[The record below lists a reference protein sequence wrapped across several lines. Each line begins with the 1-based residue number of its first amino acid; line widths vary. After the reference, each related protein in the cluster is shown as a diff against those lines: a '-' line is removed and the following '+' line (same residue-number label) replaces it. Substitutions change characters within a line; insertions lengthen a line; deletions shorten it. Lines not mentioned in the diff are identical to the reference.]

1 MSTYQQVS
9 ASSLKTEELRVSL
22 PSITLKQSNI
32 FFDGGFSL
40 SFANILSGANDIQSK
55 NYSNFYLTT
64 VDQLD
69 SVVDAPATKIEPKK
83 ITTNLQTGSE
93 FVAYPISTPAFDK
106 FSTELEIGFDVLSSI
121 NIKSQFTVSFID
133 NKYCTV
139 SWDDGISISYIIID
153 NGLCKLKRAPLI
165 SGTEHYLNYILNGS
179 KLILLK
185 TVSNRTLILTN
196 NLGRLSA
203 VNYTQFLSRNLTT
216 NSFTIDNKVDIS
228 LPSMIDQQYIDYM
241 DIGLDISPDN
251 RISNV
256 KHNFLLSRN
265 HTKASLYDLTLLKN
279 HTNEVGETGL
289 YNTLGLSGSDTSI
302 DYRVYTSISKN
313 IDQVSDNSLS
323 LNYVCY
329 NQSFTIQPG
338 LNSFTTGETMFPFSV
353 LNINDTTFINNGAFG
368 STTPQYSDKVY
379 RQSINNIG
387 ERATYLCTWLS
398 YDSNTDTCVW
408 LDRYYYP
415 NYVTKENSLTLPIYN
430 NTFDNFIEQLIKSNL
445 SLSQNLTSNQ
455 YFDKIS
461 DFTFRPNEEYVYD
474 RIDINNLDF
483 ITSKND
489 IDAAKG
495 YYTQINE
502 NNGYT
507 LGFFINQYNSSEF
520 ISINS
525 KFNDIQ
531 GGLFVQY
538 NNESLIADVVL
549 YDSVIGEYKT
559 ISSDVITL
567 PPRSK
572 NSVVCHFDNGLG
584 IIKVYL
590 NEDIIIADTVEP
602 YHYNSIVYGDFV
614 IQDQPIKSDTNYL
627 SDIFLSL
634 SPITLEELTLLV
646 AKYNTIYN
654 TFSISLPCG
663 MRNRTDT
670 VKHINTLNSNSVS
683 RSNAVD
689 IYLNG
694 LEIAEDEKALLKDT
708 IRAELVNTLPLNTT
722 INNIEF
728 L

>member
-9 ASSLKTEELRVSL
+9 ASSLKTEDLRLSL

-40 SFANILSGANDIQSK
+40 SFADILSGANDIQSK

-69 SVVDAPATKIEPKK
+69 NVVNTPVTKITPKR

-93 FVAYPISTPAFDK
+93 FVAYPITTPVFDK

-121 NIKSQFTVSFID
+121 DVKSQFTVSFID
-133 NKYCTV
+133 SKYCTV
-139 SWDDGISISYIIID
+139 SWEDGISISYIIVD

-165 SGTEHYLNYILNGS
+165 TGTEHYLNYILNGS
-179 KLILLK
+179 KLILSK
-185 TVSNRTLILTN
+185 TVSNNTLIFTN
-196 NLGRLSA
+196 NAGKLSA
-203 VNYTQFLSRNLTT
+203 VNYTKFLDRNLTT

-228 LPSMIDQQYIDYM
+228 LPSLIDQQYIDYTA
-241 DIGLDISPDN
+241 IGLDVSSDN
-251 RISNV
+251 RISNI

-265 HTKASLYDLTLLKN
+265 HTKSNLYDITLLKN
-279 HTNEVGETGL
+279 HTNDVGETGL

-329 NQSFTIQPG
+329 NQSFAIQPG
-338 LNSFTTGETMFPFSV
+338 LNNFTTGETMFPFSV

-368 STTPQYSDKVY
+368 STTPKYSDKVY
-379 RQSINNIG
+379 RQSTNNIG

-398 YDSNTDTCVW
+398 YDESANTCVW

-430 NTFDNFIEQLIKSNL
+430 NTFDNFIEQLINSNL

-461 DFTFRPNEEYVYD
+461 DFAFRPNEEYVYD
-474 RIDINNLDF
+474 RVDINNLDF
-483 ITSKND
+483 ITSKNN
-489 IDAAKG
+489 IDAARG

-507 LGFFINQYNSSEF
+507 IGFYINQYNSSEF
-520 ISINS
+520 ISMNS

-538 NNESLIADVVL
+538 NNESLFVDVVL
-549 YDSVIGEYKT
+549 YDSVIGKYIP
-559 ISSDVITL
+559 ISSDAIAI

-572 NSVVCHFDNGLG
+572 NSVVCHFDNSLG
-584 IIKVYL
+584 IVKVFL
-590 NEDIIIADTVEP
+590 NEDIIISATVEP
-602 YHYNSIVYGDFV
+602 YHYNSVIYGDFV

-683 RSNAVD
+683 KSNAVD

-694 LEIAEDEKALLKDT
+694 LEIDNDEKALLRDT

>member
-1 MSTYQQVS
+1 MSLYQQIS

-32 FFDGGFSL
+32 LFDGGFSL
-40 SFANILSGANDIQSK
+40 SFANILSGASDIQSK

-64 VDQLD
+64 VDQFD
-69 SVVDAPATKIEPKK
+69 NVVNASTTNIKPKK
-83 ITTNLQTGSE
+83 ITTTLQTGSQ
-93 FVAYPISTPAFDK
+93 FAAYPIATPIFDR
-106 FSTELEIGFDVLSSI
+106 FSTELEIGFDTLSSI
-121 NIKSQFTVSFID
+121 NVKPQFTVTFIN

-139 SWDDGISISYIIID
+139 GWDDGISTSYIVVN

-179 KLILLK
+179 KLILIK
-185 TVSNRTLILTN
+185 AVSGNALILTN

-203 VNYTQFLSRNLTT
+203 VNYTQFLHRNLTV
-216 NSFTIDNKVDIS
+216 NSFDIDNKVDIS
-228 LPSMIDQQYIDYM
+228 LPSLVDQQYIDYT
-241 DIGLDISPDN
+241 DTGLDISTDN
-251 RISNV
+251 RISNL
-256 KHNFLLSRN
+256 KHNFLLTRN
-265 HTKASLYDLTLLKN
+265 HTESNLYDVTLLKN
-279 HTNEVGETGL
+279 HTNEVGEVGL
-289 YNTLGLSGSDTSI
+289 FNTLGLSGSNSSI
-302 DYRVYTSISKN
+302 DYRVYTSISNN
-313 IDQVSDNSLS
+313 INQLNDNTLA

-338 LNSFTTGETMFPFSV
+338 LNSFSTGETLFPFSV
-353 LNINDTTFINNGAFG
+353 LNINDTTFVNNGAFG
-368 STTPQYSDKVY
+368 SITPQYSDKVY
-379 RQSINNIG
+379 RQTTNNIG
-387 ERATYLCTWLS
+387 EKATYLCTWLS
-398 YDSNTDTCVW
+398 YDESTNTCVW

-415 NYVTKENSLTLPIYN
+415 NFTTKESSLTSPIYN
-430 NTFDNFIEQLIKSNL
+430 NTFNNFIEQLIDSNL
-445 SLSQNLTSNQ
+445 SLSQSLSSNQ

-461 DFTFRPNEEYVYD
+461 DFAFRPNESYVYD
-474 RIDINNLDF
+474 RVDINNLDF
-483 ITSKND
+483 LTSKNS
-489 IDAAKG
+489 IDAQKG

-507 LGFFINQYNSSEF
+507 ISFFINQYNSTEF
-520 ISINS
+520 ISVNS

-538 NNESLIADVVL
+538 NNESIIVDVVL

-559 ISSDVITL
+559 ISSGSITL

-572 NSVVCHFDNGLG
+572 NSVVCHFDNSLG
-584 IIKVYL
+584 VIKAYL
-590 NEDIIIADTVEP
+590 NEDIIISDTIEP
-602 YHYNSIVYGDFV
+602 YQFNTIVYGDFV
-614 IQDQPIKSDTNYL
+614 VQDQPINQDTNYL

-634 SPITLEELTLLV
+634 SPITQEELTLLV

-670 VKHINTLNSNSVS
+670 VKHINSLNSNSLS

-694 LEIAEDEKALLKDT
+694 LDITDEEKAALKDT
-708 IRAELVNTLPLNTT
+708 IKAELVNTLPLNTT

>member
-1 MSTYQQVS
+1 MSFYQQIS

-40 SFANILSGANDIQSK
+40 SFANILSGASDIQSK
-55 NYSNFYLTT
+55 NYSNFYLTS
-64 VDQLD
+64 VEQLD
-69 SVVDAPATKIEPKK
+69 NVVNASPTDIKPKK
-83 ITTNLQTGSE
+83 ITTSLQTGSN
-93 FVAYPISTPAFDK
+93 FAAYPIATPTFSK
-106 FSTELEIGFDVLSSI
+106 YSTELEIGFDVLSSI
-121 NIKSQFTVSFID
+121 NVKPQFTISFID

-139 SWDDGISISYIIID
+139 GWDDGISISYIVVD

-165 SGTEHYLNYILNGS
+165 NGTEHYLNYILNGS
-179 KLILLK
+179 KLILVK
-185 TVSNRTLILTN
+185 NVSNNALILTN

-203 VNYTQFLSRNLTT
+203 VNYTQFLNRNLIV
-216 NSFTIDNKVDIS
+216 NSFNIDSTVEIS
-228 LPSMIDQQYIDYM
+228 LPSLVDQQYIDYTA
-241 DIGLDISPDN
+241 IGLDISTDN
-251 RISNV
+251 RISNL

-265 HTKASLYDLTLLKN
+265 HTESNLYDITLLKN
-279 HTNEVGETGL
+279 HTNEVGEVGL
-289 YNTLGLSGSDTSI
+289 YNTLGLSGSDSSI
-302 DYRVYTSISKN
+302 DYRVYTSISNN
-313 IDQVSDNSLS
+313 INQLNDNTLS

-329 NQSFTIQPG
+329 NQSYTIQPG
-338 LNSFTTGETMFPFSV
+338 LNSFTTSDTMFPFSV

-368 STTPQYSDKVY
+368 STTPKYSDKVY
-379 RQSINNIG
+379 RQLVNNIG

-398 YDSNTDTCVW
+398 YDESTNTSVW

-415 NYVTKENSLTLPIYN
+415 NYTTKENSLSLPIYN
-430 NTFDNFIEQLIKSNL
+430 STFDSFIEQLIKSNQN
-445 SLSQNLTSNQ
+445 LSQSISSNQ

-461 DFTFRPNEEYVYD
+461 DFTFRPNESYVYD

-483 ITSKND
+483 LTSKND
-489 IDAAKG
+489 INAQKG
-495 YYTQINE
+495 YYTQINK

-507 LGFFINQYNSSEF
+507 ISFFINQYNSTEF
-520 ISINS
+520 ISVNS
-525 KFNDIQ
+525 KFNDIT

-538 NNESLIADVVL
+538 NNESLIVDFVL
-549 YDSVIGEYKT
+549 YDSVIGEYQT
-559 ISSDVITL
+559 ISSGTIPL

-572 NSVVCHFDNGLG
+572 NSVVCHFDNSLG
-584 IIKVYL
+584 IVKAYL
-590 NEDIIIADTVEP
+590 NEDIIISDTVEP
-602 YHYNSIVYGDFV
+602 YHYNTIVYGDFIV
-614 IQDQPIKSDTNYL
+614 QDQPLKDDTNYL
-627 SDIFLSL
+627 SDIFLSI

-670 VKHINTLNSNSVS
+670 VKHINSLNSDSLS
-683 RSNAVD
+683 KSNAID

-694 LEIAEDEKALLKDT
+694 LDVTDDEKASLIDT
-708 IRAELVNTLPLNTT
+708 IKAELANSLPLNTT